1 MINYIDEEKI
11 QRYDR
16 RLLKVDLN
24 SNQEDIKKIFT
35 KMDLWTNSVDD
46 WMRDIL
52 DKRESNRIIRMKLGI
67 RFKNHFIFQILNDNG
82 VLSGLYDAPDINS
95 LDEYLENPSI
105 VFRRIWDEYIGNF
118 ISPNDSYDDFFG
130 NTGVNDEIFDID
142 SVLIP
147 TMNDAQ
153 DLIRVSHTVLDFN
166 EGKYVKKRKMEDV
179 EREDEYHS
187 HYILNKL
194 TRMNHPALCD
204 SS

>member
-1 MINYIDEEKI
+1 MFNYRDEEKI

-130 NTGVNDEIFDID
+130 NTEVNDEIFDID

-166 EGKYVKKRKMEDV
+166 EGKYVTFDIGGEATTTQMSEKISELAKANLRK
-179 EREDEYHS
+179 
-187 HYILNKL
+187 
-194 TRMNHPALCD
+194 
-204 SS
+204 